1 MRLLKRGLT
10 NNLVSDDV
18 MPRYAILS
26 HTWGA
31 DAEEVSCKDM
41 IDGAGTSKPAYDKIR
56 FCGEQAVSDNLQYFW
71 IDTCCIDKSSSTKLQ
86 ENAGAI
92 SS

>member
-41 IDGAGTSKPAYDKIR
+41 IDGAGTSKPGYR
-56 FCGEQAVSDNLQYFW
+56 FCGEQAVSDNLQYFNFGS
-71 IDTCCIDKSSSTKLQ
+71 IRAASINQAALSSRRTPEQ
-86 ENAGAI
+86 
-92 SS
+92 